1 VAYLLVFVVAFAVGA
16 AVYVST
22 VRAGAGRPD
31 GGFGE
36 GAEVAGAAS
45 REQGGPYLP
54 VAADGPDWQSRITG
68 VLGLVISVVVA
79 GVALAVSIYALGAL
93 IGKLFGGI
101 SGDAGAPT
109 G

>member
-1 VAYLLVFVVAFAVGA
+1 VAYLLVFVVALAVGA

-36 GAEVAGAAS
+36 VAGPAP
-45 REQGGPYLP
+45 REPGGAYLP
-54 VAADGPDWQSRITG
+54 VAADAPDWQSRITG

-79 GVALAVSIYALGAL
+79 GVALAASIYALGAL

-101 SGDAGAPT
+101 SGDAGAPA

>member
-1 VAYLLVFVVAFAVGA
+1 VAYLLVFVVALAVGA

-22 VRAGAGRPD
+22 VRAGAARPD

-36 GAEVAGAAS
+36 GAEVGGAPREAGGA
-45 REQGGPYLP
+45 YLP

-79 GVALAVSIYALGAL
+79 GVALAASIYALGAL

-101 SGDAGAPT
+101 SGDAGVPT